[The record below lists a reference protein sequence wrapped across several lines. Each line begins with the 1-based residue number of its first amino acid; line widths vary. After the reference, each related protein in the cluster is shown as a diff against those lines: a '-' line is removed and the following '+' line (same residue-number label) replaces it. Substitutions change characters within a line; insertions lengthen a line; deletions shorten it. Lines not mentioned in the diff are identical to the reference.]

1 MSIQKEL
8 RRLSGKDRDAAYC
21 ANFLAGTDGLELVG
35 ALNRIAGTSGL
46 ELNGVCRAIAAANG
60 GNTNLDAPGALASI
74 ASLAD
79 VLYSNIELETGDDL
93 LLENG
98 DLILLESGNG

>member
-1 MSIQKEL
+1 MSIQREL

-74 ASLAD
+74 ASLSD
-79 VLYSNIELETGDDL
+79 LLVDNIELEDLEDL
-93 LLENG
+93 LTEDGYLIKLE
-98 DLILLESGNG
+98 IGNG

>member
-46 ELNGVCRAIAAANG
+46 ELNGVIRRIAAANG
-60 GNTNLDAPGALASI
+60 GNAELDGPGALASI
-74 ASLAD
+74 PSLSD
-79 VLYSNIELETGDDL
+79 LLVDNIELENLDDIL
-93 LLENG
+93 TEDGYLIMLE
-98 DLILLESGNG
+98 IGNG